1 MALDVAI
8 KDIPAATLSFAS
20 GQDIDT
26 VLYNFGG
33 ALEADLVGN
42 SIGEFVGIGFDAA
55 LSAVKSTIR
64 ETASEAIGCSC
75 QKSEKVI
82 LEIEGDSLEKT
93 AESLHKEYID
103 KISNNIEKAEL
114 KSEISLEAESFRE
127 LSDIKTELLK
137 GEGEIGTYRELLD
150 SGEIGDNITPHHM
163 PSAEYM
169 SRHGVTKKDGL
180 CMNVEM
186 PSPGKGGRHRLT
198 RTYGHN
204 MTNSQKQF
212 YYSLAPREAL
222 AFDIRDM
229 MKIYR
234 EQGLYKQI
242 RPQLQ
247 KYIIEYE
254 NRMPEL
260 FGK

>member
-64 ETASEAIGCSC
+64 ETASEAIESSGP
-75 QKSEKVI
+75 KSEKVI

-93 AESLHKEYID
+93 AESLHKECID

-114 KSEISLEAESFRE
+114 KSEISVESESFRE
-127 LSDIKTELLK
+127 LSDIKTEL
-137 GEGEIGTYRELLD
+137 
-150 SGEIGDNITPHHM
+150 
-163 PSAEYM
+163 
-169 SRHGVTKKDGL
+169 
-180 CMNVEM
+180 
-186 PSPGKGGRHRLT
+186 
-198 RTYGHN
+198 
-204 MTNSQKQF
+204 
-212 YYSLAPREAL
+212 
-222 AFDIRDM
+222 
-229 MKIYR
+229 
-234 EQGLYKQI
+234 
-242 RPQLQ
+242 
-247 KYIIEYE
+247 
-254 NRMPEL
+254 
-260 FGK
+260 

>member
-1 MALDVAI
+1 M
-8 KDIPAATLSFAS
+8 
-20 GQDIDT
+20 
-26 VLYNFGG
+26 
-33 ALEADLVGN
+33 
-42 SIGEFVGIGFDAA
+42 
-55 LSAVKSTIR
+55 
-64 ETASEAIGCSC
+64 
-75 QKSEKVI
+75 
-82 LEIEGDSLEKT
+82 
-93 AESLHKEYID
+93 
-103 KISNNIEKAEL
+103 
-114 KSEISLEAESFRE
+114 
-127 LSDIKTELLK
+127 
-137 GEGEIGTYRELLD
+137 LD

-186 PSPGKGGRHRLT
+186 PIPGKGGRHRLT